1 MPPNHGP
8 WLHDKQGRSPAGPQ
22 ACQPAQHDPIRS
34 TELGSWN
41 GSVCDD
47 QLLPEHYVLG
57 GQSGSAGEERPQ
69 ERQDQPQDAQ
79 FRASVLGRKAGILR
93 SSPVAGKDRKSCKIK
108 EDGIFGMDNA
118 VISGKNFSLS
128 R

>member
-1 MPPNHGP
+1 MSGS
-8 WLHDKQGRSPAGPQ
+8 GRGASRPK
-22 ACQPAQHDPIRS
+22 PAQHDPVRS
-34 TELGSWN
+34 AELGPWN
-41 GSVCDD
+41 ASVRDD

-57 GQSGSAGEERPQ
+57 GQSGWAGEERPQ
-69 ERQDQPQDAQ
+69 ERQDQPQDAH